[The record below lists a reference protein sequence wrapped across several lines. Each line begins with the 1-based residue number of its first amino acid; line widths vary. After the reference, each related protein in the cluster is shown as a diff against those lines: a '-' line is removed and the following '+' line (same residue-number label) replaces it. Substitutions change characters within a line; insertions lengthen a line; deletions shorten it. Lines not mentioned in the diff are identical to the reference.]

1 MQKPAMQKPAETAF
15 PLAEAIRERWS
26 PRAFAETPLATA
38 ELGSLLEA
46 FRWAPSCANG
56 QPWRLIVGIKGQGD
70 AWQRLYDTLAPGNQA
85 WCIRVPV
92 LMATVA
98 VPNFR
103 HNGTPNRH
111 WQHDVGLASAQ
122 MAVQAASM
130 GLAVHFMGGFDRDK
144 VRSAFGVPADH
155 EPMAAVAA
163 GHPAAPDTMPPDIAA
178 KDRAPRSRLGL
189 NEIIFGARWGE
200 ALPLR

>member
-1 MQKPAMQKPAETAF
+1 MRKPAETAF
-15 PLAEAIRERWS
+15 PLHEAIRERWS
-26 PRAFAETPLATA
+26 PRGFAETPLTTA
-38 ELGSLLEA
+38 ELGSLFEA

-56 QPWRLIVGIKGQGD
+56 QPWGLIVGVKGQGD
-70 AWQRLYDTLAPGNQA
+70 AWQRLFDALTPGNQS
-85 WCIRVPV
+85 WCDRVPV

-98 VPNFR
+98 VPGFR
-103 HNGTPNRH
+103 HNGRPNRH

-144 VRSAFGVPADH
+144 VRAAFGVPEDH

-163 GHPAAPDTMPPDIAA
+163 GRQAEPGTVPEDIVARDA
-178 KDRAPRSRLGL
+178 APRSRLGL

-200 ALPLR
+200 ALPLG

>member
-1 MQKPAMQKPAETAF
+1 MRKPAEAAY
-15 PLAEAIRERWS
+15 PLDEAIRERWS
-26 PRAFAETPLATA
+26 PRGFAETPPTA
-38 ELGSLLEA
+38 SELGSLFEA

-56 QPWRLIVGIKGQGD
+56 QPWGLIVGMKGRGD
-70 AWQRLYDTLAPGNQA
+70 AWQRLFDALTPGNQS
-85 WCIRVPV
+85 WCDRVPV
-92 LMATVA
+92 LMVTVA
-98 VPNFR
+98 VPSFR
-103 HNGTPNRH
+103 HNGRPNRH

-144 VRSAFGVPADH
+144 VRAAFGVPEDH

-163 GHPAAPDTMPPDIAA
+163 GRQAEPGTVPEDIAA
-178 KDRAPRSRLGL
+178 RDAAPRSRLSL

-200 ALPLR
+200 ALPLG

>member
-1 MQKPAMQKPAETAF
+1 MRKPAEAAF
-15 PLAEAIRERWS
+15 PLDEAIRERWS
-26 PRAFAETPLATA
+26 PRGFAETPPTAA
-38 ELGSLLEA
+38 ELGSLFEA

-56 QPWRLIVGIKGQGD
+56 QPWGLIVGVKGQGD
-70 AWQRLYDTLAPGNQA
+70 AWQRLFDALTPGNQS
-85 WCIRVPV
+85 WCGRVPV

-98 VPNFR
+98 VPSFR
-103 HNGTPNRH
+103 HNGRPNRH

-122 MAVQAASM
+122 MAIQAASM

-144 VRSAFGVPADH
+144 VRAAFGVPEDH

-163 GHPAAPDTMPPDIAA
+163 GRRAEPGSVPEDIAA
-178 KDRAPRSRLGL
+178 RDAAPRSRLGL

-200 ALPLR
+200 ALPLG

>member
-1 MQKPAMQKPAETAF
+1 MRKPAEAAF
-15 PLAEAIRERWS
+15 PLHEPIRERWS
-26 PRAFAETPLATA
+26 PRGFAETPLARA

-46 FRWAPSCANG
+46 FRWAPSSSNG
-56 QPWRLIVGIKGQGD
+56 QPWGLIVGLKGEGD
-70 AWQRLYDTLAPGNQA
+70 AWQRLYDALTPGNQS

-92 LMATVA
+92 LMVSVA
-98 VPNFR
+98 VPRFR
-103 HNGTPNRH
+103 HNDSPNRH

-144 VRSAFGVPADH
+144 VRAAFGVPDDH

-163 GHPAAPDTMPPDIAA
+163 GHPAEPDAVPPDIAA
-178 KDRAPRSRLGL
+178 RDKAPRSRLGL

-200 ALPLR
+200 ALPLA